1 MDQAIQYQYIK
12 MNGKGSKYR
21 PVDKRTWDTR
31 YEKLDWTNDKPKE
44 PDVTTTAPE
53 RDQCENAESGND
65 RTDRAS

>member
-1 MDQAIQYQYIK
+1 

-31 YEKLDWTNDKPKE
+31 YEQLDWNNDKPKE

-53 RDQCENAESGND
+53 RDQCENDERPSGD
-65 RTDRAS
+65 SSSR